1 MTSKDLR
8 HQAWNALRGNWGWA
22 ILAFLVASVL
32 GGAHYA
38 ANFQINVENESNV
51 ISFNGLSLPVLAKYF
66 ENPDTAAIA
75 IAVTV
80 IVVSVV
86 LFAFLFSLAY
96 TVAWFCL
103 SSIITVGYAHFNMDV
118 IDGEK
123 VEFVR
128 IFSKFKDWKRV
139 ILANLI
145 RSLFIF
151 LWSLLFIIPG
161 IIASYRYSI
170 VPFILIDN
178 PDMSAGDA
186 IDYSKLLMHGNKW
199 RLFCLEFSFIGWD
212 ILCMLT
218 FGILNIW
225 ILPYKHAA
233 LAAFYRSII
242 PAPVKEKN
250 EEATDETTFI

>member
-123 VEFVR
+123 IEFVR

-161 IIASYRYSI
+161 IIAAYRYSI

-199 RLFCLEFSFIGWD
+199 RLFCLEFSFNGWD

-218 FGILNIW
+218 FGILNI
-225 ILPYKHAA
+225 
-233 LAAFYRSII
+233 
-242 PAPVKEKN
+242 
-250 EEATDETTFI
+250 

>member
-22 ILAFLVASVL
+22 ILACLVASVL

-51 ISFNGLSLPVLAKYF
+51 ISFNGLSLPALTKLF

-86 LFAFLFSLAY
+86 LLAFLFTLAY
-96 TVAWFCL
+96 TAAWFCL

-212 ILCMLT
+212 ILCVLT
-218 FGILNIW
+218 LGILNIW
-225 ILPYKHAA
+225 VLPYKHAA

-242 PAPVKEKN
+242 PAPAEDKN
-250 EEATDETTFI
+250 EKSTDETIFI